1 MLVKEA
7 HQLGKVSLGN
17 TKMPGSTFAQDAFQC
32 GVGSK
37 LREVPGSICSQ
48 CNMIRIQKMRP
59 SVDKGYKLNQSK
71 WENCNP
77 QDWIDSMVFQI
88 VRLYL
93 RTLQPY
99 HRWFDSGDLA
109 DYEQLMSIDMVARL
123 TPQINHWLPTKEYSL
138 VKKYFLLNIPP
149 KNLVI
154 RPSAPMIDGKPS
166 KHYQNTSTVHKNK
179 APQGFPCQA
188 RSRGN
193 HCGECRACWD
203 GNVANVSYPKH

>member
-17 TKMPGSTFAQDAFQC
+17 SKMPGSTFAQDAFQC
-32 GVGSK
+32 NVGSK

-59 SVDKGYKLNQSK
+59 DVDKGYKLNQSK
-71 WENCNP
+71 WENSKP

-88 VRLYL
+88 NRMYL
-93 RTLQPY
+93 RTLEPF

-123 TPQINHWLPTKEYSL
+123 TPQIYHWLPTKEYAL
-138 VKKYFLLNIPP
+138 VREYQRKNIPP

-154 RPSAPMIDGKPS
+154 RVSAPMIDGKPS
-166 KHYQNTSTVHKNK
+166 TSFQNTSTVHKK
-179 APQGFPCQA
+179 KDPQGFQCEA
-188 RSRGN
+188 RLRGN
-193 HCGECRACWD
+193 RCGPCRACWD
-203 GNVANVSYPKH
+203 VDVSNVSYPKK

>member
-59 SVDKGYKLNQSK
+59 DVDKGYKLNQSK

-77 QDWIDSMVFQI
+77 KDWIDSMVFQI
-88 VRLYL
+88 NRMYL

-109 DYEQLMSIDMVARL
+109 DYEQLISIDMVARL
-123 TPQINHWLPTKEYSL
+123 TPQIHHWLPTKEYSL
-138 VKKYFLLNIPP
+138 VKEYFLRNIPP
-149 KNLVI
+149 KNLLI
-154 RPSAPMIDGKPS
+154 RVSAPMIDGKPS
-166 KHYQNTSTVHKNK
+166 KKYKNTSTVHKKK
-179 APQGFPCQA
+179 ASQGFECKA

-193 HCGECRACWD
+193 YCGECRACWD
-203 GNVANVSYPKH
+203 EDIANVSYPKH

>member
-17 TKMPGSTFAQDAFQC
+17 SKMPGSTFAQDAFQC

-37 LREVPGSICSQ
+37 LREVPGSICSE

-71 WENCNP
+71 WENCKP

-88 VRLYL
+88 NRLYL

-109 DYEQLMSIDMVARL
+109 DQEQLMSIDMVARL
-123 TPQINHWLPTKEYSL
+123 TPQINHWLPSKEYTL
-138 VKKYFLLNIPP
+138 VKEYLLRNIPP
-149 KNLVI
+149 KNLLI
-154 RPSAPMIDGKPS
+154 RVSAPMVDGKPS
-166 KHYQNTSTVHKNK
+166 KHYRNTSTVHKNK
-179 APQGFPCQA
+179 SPQGFPCQA

-203 GNVANVSYPKH
+203 MDVANVSYPKH